1 MSEKTRKSSTLAING
16 GRQAIQREQ
25 PHDEWPITTEEEV
38 ERINEYCAEGRP
50 KAFYGRSDLFA
61 NFEDRFANYHDAEY
75 SVLTNTGT
83 SALNSAFFALGLEPG
98 DEVIAPTYTFLAT
111 VTPIF
116 QQDGQPVF
124 ADSRPDTGLLDPESV
139 RAQVTDD
146 TEAIVVTHMWG
157 HPVDMDPILEIAAE
171 HDLAVVE
178 DCAHAH
184 GATYKGRPVGTL
196 GDIGCF
202 SLGSTKLVSGG
213 ELGIVLTDDPELRDR
228 ISLHGHFGLRAHQ
241 EVESEFYAQFTDVG
255 YGQNYRPHPLAVVQ
269 AEVQFDRMEEWMDT
283 RQEHLENLT
292 NALADVPGVDP
303 PVTREYVEHGA
314 YHGYIPQFV
323 PEDFKYDISL
333 EQYAA
338 VLRAE
343 GAEIEL
349 FEIILHTKPFFG
361 TYEDG
366 YYGRGTPPEHW
377 RKHKRIYDEGDFP
390 GAETY
395 SENRM
400 ALPRFTHGDAE
411 LVRQYVDAFEKV
423 AENPAAVAA
432 VDPEE

>member
-1 MSEKTRKSSTLAING
+1 MSENIFSEAALAIHG
-16 GRQAIQREQ
+16 GQRAIQREQ

-38 ERINEYCAEGRP
+38 ERIREYCAEGRP

-61 NFEDRFANYHDAEY
+61 DLEDQFADYHDSEY
-75 SVLTNTGT
+75 GVLTNTGT

-116 QQDGQPVF
+116 QQGGQPVF
-124 ADSRPDTGLLDPESV
+124 ADSRPDTGLIDPESV
-139 RAQVTDD
+139 REQVTDS

-157 HPVDMDPILEIAAE
+157 HPVDMEPILDIAAE

-184 GATYKGRPVGTL
+184 GAKYKGTPVGTI

-213 ELGIVLTDDPELRDR
+213 ELGIVLTDDSEIRDR
-228 ISLHGHFGLRAHQ
+228 VSLHGHFGLRAHQ
-241 EVESEFYAQFTDVG
+241 EVESDFYAKFTDVG

-269 AEVQFDRMEEWMDT
+269 AKTQFDRMEEWMDT
-283 RQEHLENLT
+283 RQKCLNNLT
-292 NALADVPGVDP
+292 DALADVPGVKP

-323 PEDFKYDISL
+323 PGDFDENISV

-338 VLRAE
+338 ALRAE

-349 FEIILHTKPFFG
+349 FEMTLHNKPFFQ
-361 TYEDG
+361 TYQDG

-377 RKHKRIYDEGDFP
+377 LEHKRIYEDGDFP
-390 GAETY
+390 GAEEY

-400 ALPRFTHGDAE
+400 ALPRFTHGDE
-411 LVRQYVDAFEKV
+411 DLVQQYVDAFKKV
-423 AENPAAVAA
+423 ADNPAAVAA
-432 VDPEE
+432 IDPEE